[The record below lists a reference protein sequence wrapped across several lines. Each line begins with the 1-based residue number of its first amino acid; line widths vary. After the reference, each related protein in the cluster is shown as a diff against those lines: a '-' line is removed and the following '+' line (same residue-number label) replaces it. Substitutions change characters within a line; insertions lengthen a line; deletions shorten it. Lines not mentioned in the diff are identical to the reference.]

1 MENDLEKMNKTM
13 PYTVPDGFFEEME
26 ERLMREVEP
35 KKKSQKLRNFALWTG
50 FAVAASLALLLVL
63 RHGWHNTENESFKQV
78 EMAFNQLSDGDQQLM
93 LEYYDEIN
101 YLENNE

>member
-1 MENDLEKMNKTM
+1 MNKTM

-35 KKKSQKLRNFALWTG
+35 KKKNQKLRNVALWTG

-63 RHGWHNTENESFKQV
+63 RHGWYNNNKSYEQV
-78 EMAFNQLSDGDQQLM
+78 EMAFNQLSDGDQELM
-93 LEYYDEIN
+93 LEYYDEID
-101 YLENNE
+101 YLDN

>member
-35 KKKSQKLRNFALWTG
+35 KQKSQKLRNVALWTG

-101 YLENNE
+101 YLENYE